1 MDHSWENWHWV
12 CTDQSPVESPIN
24 RVTTTYTYSIPL
36 HNFDIDFNFD
46 IWEGDYV
53 MGRGYMPTL
62 LQNVV
67 TNYHMDVIYIDHILD
82 NIVYFW
88 APLACLELHIDN
100 FEDYY
105 HTYSQPASV
114 WPVSAFP
121 YIDPMSAWDELEDR
135 V

>member
-1 MDHSWENWHWV
+1 MDYSWENWHWV
-12 CTDQSPVESPIN
+12 CTDYSPDDSHMN
-24 RVTTTYTYSIPL
+24 RVTITYTHYIPL
-36 HNFDIDFNFD
+36 HK
-46 IWEGDYV
+46 EYP
-53 MGRGYMPTL
+53 YMCIQSKPIL
-62 LQNVV
+62 IQKVV
-67 TNYHMDVIYIDHILD
+67 TNYHMDVIYVDNILD

-105 HTYSQPASV
+105 YTYSQPASV